1 MKTSFEMGQKVLNEE
16 QMREYVEQE
25 VRKALMNEEIDE
37 GILNWL
43 GKLVGG
49 DGQNGNPNWLGILD
63 KLPGFSWET
72 LIGAVLGRVAVAPIL
87 VKLLT
92 SLGIPAD
99 SAFGK
104 FVVNTAVTAGGAYL
118 GDWIDKNHNLIGGS
132 NGPDS
137 STSLG
142 GGAGFSGGGAGGGS
156 R

>member
-1 MKTSFEMGQKVLNEE
+1 MAQKVLNEE

-37 GILNWL
+37 GVLDWL
-43 GKLVGG
+43 SRLAGRS
-49 DGQNGNPNWLGILD
+49 DGQSGMPGWMNILD

-87 VKLLT
+87 TKLLT

-99 SAFGK
+99 GAFGK
-104 FVVNTAVTAGGAYL
+104 FIINTAVTAGGAYL

-132 NGPDS
+132 NGPS
-137 STSLG
+137 TATSLG
-142 GGAGFSGGGAGGGS
+142 GGAGSSGGGFGGGS

>member
-1 MKTSFEMGQKVLNEE
+1 MAQKVLNEE

-37 GILNWL
+37 EKIL
-43 GKLVGG
+43 K
-49 DGQNGNPNWLGILD
+49 

-99 SAFGK
+99 GAFGK
-104 FVVNTAVTAGGAYL
+104 FIINTAVTAGGAYL
-118 GDWIDKNHNLIGGS
+118 GDWIDKNHNLIGSS

-137 STSLG
+137 STSFG
-142 GGAGFSGGGAGGGS
+142 GGAGYSGGGIGGGS